1 MSRHRLEARDAI
13 SCERRATFAPWTIV
27 LQLPKM
33 FPLLSGQ

>member
-13 SCERRATFAPWTIV
+13 SCERGATFAPWTIV

-33 FPLLSGQ
+33 FPLLSGR